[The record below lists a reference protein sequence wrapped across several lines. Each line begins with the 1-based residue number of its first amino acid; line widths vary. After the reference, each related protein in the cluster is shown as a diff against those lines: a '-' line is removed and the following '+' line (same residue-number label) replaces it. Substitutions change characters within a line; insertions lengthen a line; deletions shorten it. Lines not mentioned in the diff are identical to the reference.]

1 MNNEKIRKIMIVDDE
16 ETSLF
21 FLGKILER
29 AGYVVVS
36 TPKGKEALSLA
47 VKEKPDVIIL
57 DIVMPDMS
65 GSEVAA
71 LLAKMPETM
80 HIPIIYLSAILTKDE
95 ETLIQKSGKHF
106 VLAKPV
112 TGPELTA
119 KIGQVLSGKQ

>member
-1 MNNEKIRKIMIVDDE
+1 MSNGTARKVLIVDDE

-36 TPKGKEALSLA
+36 TPKGKEAPSLA

-57 DIVMPDMS
+57 DIVMPDMN

-71 LLAKMPETM
+71 LLGKMPETT
-80 HIPIIYLSAILTKDE
+80 HIPIIYLSAIITKDE

-106 VLAKPV
+106 VVAKPV
-112 TGPELTA
+112 TGPELIA
-119 KIGQVLSGKQ
+119 KVSQVLLSKQ

>member
-1 MNNEKIRKIMIVDDE
+1 MSNEIARKIMIVDDE

-29 AGYVVVS
+29 AGYIVVS
-36 TPKGKEALSLA
+36 TSKGKEAPSLA
-47 VKEKPDVIIL
+47 VKEKPDLIIL
-57 DIVMPDMS
+57 DIVMPDMN

-71 LLAKMPETM
+71 LLGKMPETQNT
-80 HIPIIYLSAILTKDE
+80 PIIYLSAILTKAE
-95 ETLIQKSGKHF
+95 ENLIQKSGKHF

-119 KIGQVLSGKQ
+119 KVSQVFAAKQ